1 MSPSQDFSQIPHP
14 FAVEVPHHGTPLFAI
29 EVHSKYSLP
38 LYVKGKVHASPS
50 VVKVKHPEIFL
61 SDTDEIKWKKFLSPV
76 VVQDF
81 SQFPQPMAVVH
92 QGTPLLA
99 IDVHSLYSVPLY
111 VKGKVH
117 ASPAVVNVKHPEV
130 IPSDSNK
137 LKLKKI
143 IVTGCYR

>member
-1 MSPSQDFSQIPHP
+1 MHLHLWLKLNILLQN
-14 FAVEVPHHGTPLFAI
+14 LN
-29 EVHSKYSLP
+29 
-38 LYVKGKVHASPS
+38 YVTV
-50 VVKVKHPEIFL
+50 FL
-61 SDTDEIKWKKFLSPV
+61 SDTDEIKWTKFHSPV

-81 SQFPQPMAVVH
+81 SQFPHPVAVVH
-92 QGTPLLA
+92 QGTPLFA

-130 IPSDSNK
+130 IPSDSNE

>member
-1 MSPSQDFSQIPHP
+1 MDKVSFTSCCTRFQ
-14 FAVEVPHHGTPLFAI
+14 PL
-29 EVHSKYSLP
+29 
-38 LYVKGKVHASPS
+38 
-50 VVKVKHPEIFL
+50 
-61 SDTDEIKWKKFLSPV
+61 
-76 VVQDF
+76 
-81 SQFPQPMAVVH
+81 AVVH